1 MDMAAGL
8 SHVGNNKTAYLQILR
23 QFCAEY
29 EGYTSGIERDL
40 DEENWENYRIK
51 LHAMKGIF
59 ANIGADSIS
68 KWAYQLEYASKN
80 GDYAKCKKESRPFI
94 ARMFEFKQRLLAT
107 SLIHRE
113 EKTEKRQVEAVELL
127 KTLEAL
133 REACGQ
139 GMSDEA
145 DALAESLKELRFS
158 DSADPLIADICGL
171 IASLDYDLAIE
182 KAEALKSLTAPA

>member
-1 MDMAAGL
+1 
-8 SHVGNNKTAYLQILR
+8 VGNNKTAYLQILR

-29 EGYTSGIERDL
+29 EGYISSIEQCL
-40 DEENWENYRIK
+40 DEENWEDYTIK
-51 LHAMKGIF
+51 LHAMKGVF

-68 KWAYQLEYASKN
+68 KWAYRLEYASRN
-80 GDYAKCKKESRPFI
+80 GDYAKCRKESRSFI
-94 ARMFEFKQRLLAT
+94 ARMFEFKQRLLDT
-107 SLIHRE
+107 SLIARE
-113 EKTEKRQVEAVELL
+113 EAAEKRQVEAAELL

-145 DALAESLKELRFS
+145 DSLAESLKETRFNEE
-158 DSADPLIADICGL
+158 ADPLIADICEL

-182 KAEALKSLTAPA
+182 KAETLRTLIAPV